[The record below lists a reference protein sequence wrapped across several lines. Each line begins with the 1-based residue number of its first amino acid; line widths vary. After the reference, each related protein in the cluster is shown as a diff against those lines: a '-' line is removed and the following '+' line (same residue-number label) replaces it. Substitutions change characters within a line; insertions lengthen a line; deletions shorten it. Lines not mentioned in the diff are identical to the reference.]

1 MLKCDKRGLPMKS
14 TIGMK
19 YFTLLFLVL
28 ALSACTPSPDFE
40 LYEGKSLRIAVVGEP
55 PKVKEEQVRF
65 GEITF
70 DEITSEEIGS
80 YDAVLITEENLIK
93 ASERQ
98 YADIYLKST
107 IPVFFISANNHI
119 PFTVEGVEYDHTWNW
134 TAGKNY
140 AVGVLT
146 SQDDN
151 TLKSWGY
158 GLYNDEKTDVH
169 IEDVYSRIFKTIDEL
184 NH

>member
-1 MLKCDKRGLPMKS
+1 MKN
-14 TIGMK
+14 TKGIK
-19 YFTLLFLVL
+19 YFYFTLLFIFFALV
-28 ALSACTPSPDFE
+28 ACTPSPDFE
-40 LYEGKSLRIAVVGEP
+40 LYEGRSLKIAVVGEP

-65 GEITF
+65 DEISF
-70 DEITSEEIGS
+70 DEITSEEMRS
-80 YDAVLITEENLIK
+80 YDAVFITEENLIK

-107 IPVFFISANNHI
+107 IPVFFISASNHI

-134 TAGKNY
+134 TSGKNY

-146 SQDDN
+146 SQDND

-158 GLYNDEKTDVH
+158 GLYNDEKKDEH
-169 IEDVYSRIFKTIDEL
+169 IEAVYSRIFKTINEL